1 MSQNTNFNDL
11 VFTVIKNTFN
21 FRGRSTAGEFRTAI
35 VVVLTFYFLVHLF
48 SNFFT
53 DPIPARALVVLAVP
67 LILSSQVRRL
77 HDLGMNGLMV
87 IPAQFVMGY
96 INISV
101 MMAEAGKDTQSPM
114 VLAVVGVLAVIYI
127 MTLAFKSGAS
137 SQNQFGL
144 AP

>member
-11 VFTVIKNTFN
+11 VFTVVKNAFN
-21 FRGRSTAGEFRTAI
+21 FRGRSTAAEFRTAI

-53 DPIPARALVVLAVP
+53 DPIPVRALVVLAVP

-77 HDLGMNGLMV
+77 HDLGMSGLAV
-87 IPAQFVMGY
+87 IPVQFVMGY
-96 INISV
+96 FNVSIMLADSGN
-101 MMAEAGKDTQSPM
+101 DTPSPM
-114 VLAVVGVLAVIYI
+114 ILAVVGVLTI
-127 MTLAFKSGAS
+127 MYLLTLAFKSGS
-137 SQNQFGL
+137 SNQNKFGF